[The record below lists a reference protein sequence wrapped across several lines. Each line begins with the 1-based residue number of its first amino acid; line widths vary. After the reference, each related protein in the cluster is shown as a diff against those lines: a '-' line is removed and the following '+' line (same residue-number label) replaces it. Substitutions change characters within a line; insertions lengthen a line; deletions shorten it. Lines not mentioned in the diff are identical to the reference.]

1 MMPKRS
7 QTQAAKTSRIGKL
20 RCLTP
25 PENPRKPFQ
34 DHPDG
39 KRAGW
44 QERLI
49 ANGGPEACRH
59 SWMGDWKMLFLNYLM
74 RRRHQRLVRIR
85 YFHG

>member
-7 QTQAAKTSRIGKL
+7 QTQAAKASRIGKL

-44 QERLI
+44 QARLI
-49 ANGGPEACRH
+49 ATGGPEACMH